1 MNAILNLLE
10 KISALTGEI
19 AVYKESGVLAIV
31 QIEKIII
38 EPDLLTFTLKPQRV
52 RSFGL
57 EGFKAFSVSSC
68 FEYLHFE
75 NGCFTSSIISWTL
88 ETEPVKVTFLK
99 KLIGEGASTDQI
111 LSAFR
116 KRSGFYD
123 EETSLIINKLL
134 MLKRNIKSRKI
145 SLTRDTEFRGQAWG
159 GAGVMVISNDE
170 ETKKKYEH
178 FQGNMVISN
187 YAPQIGDLFRRVGR
201 ISATSP
207 TYDYISKRIFWESLA
222 VAANSAG
229 EANKTENLGRMCD
242 RVIMVA
248 IEFLT
253 QEACED

>member
-1 MNAILNLLE
+1 MNATLNLLE
-10 KISALTGEI
+10 KISAQTGEL
-19 AVYKESGVLAIV
+19 AVYKERGVLSVV
-31 QIEKIII
+31 QIKKITI
-38 EPDLLTFTLKPQRV
+38 EPDLLTFTLKPQRG

-57 EGFKAFSVSSC
+57 ENHKVFSISSS
-68 FEYLHFE
+68 FEYLSCE
-75 NGCFTSSIISWTL
+75 SGYYSSSIISWGL
-88 ETEPVKVTFLK
+88 ETEPVKVTYLK
-99 KLIGEGASTDQI
+99 NLINRGAGIDEI

-116 KRSGFYD
+116 RRSGFYD
-123 EETSLIINKLL
+123 EETTLIINKL
-134 MLKRNIKSRKI
+134 MKLKSNIKYRKI
-145 SLTRDTEFRGQAWG
+145 SLTRDLEFKGQSWG

-229 EANKTENLGRMCD
+229 EANKTENLGRICD
-242 RVIMVA
+242 RVIMLA

>member
-1 MNAILNLLE
+1 MNATLNLLE
-10 KISALTGEI
+10 KISAQTGEL
-19 AVYKESGVLAIV
+19 AVYKESSVLAVV
-31 QIEKIII
+31 QIEKITI
-38 EPDLLTFTLKPQRV
+38 EPDLLTFTLKPQRG

-57 EGFKAFSVSSC
+57 ENLKAFSISSS
-68 FEYLHFE
+68 FEYLSCE
-75 NGCFTSSIISWTL
+75 SGYYSSSIISWGL
-88 ETEPVKVTFLK
+88 ETEPVKVTYLK
-99 KLIGEGASTDQI
+99 NLINRGAGIDEI

-116 KRSGFYD
+116 RRSGFYD
-123 EETSLIINKLL
+123 EETTLIINKL
-134 MLKRNIKSRKI
+134 MKLKSNIKYRKI
-145 SLTRDTEFRGQAWG
+145 SLTRDLELKGQSWG

-207 TYDYISKRIFWESLA
+207 TYNYISKRIFWESVA

-229 EANKTENLGRMCD
+229 EANKTENLGRICD
-242 RVIMVA
+242 RVIMLA

>member
-1 MNAILNLLE
+1 MNATLNLLK
-10 KISALTGEI
+10 KISAQTGEL
-19 AVYKESGVLAIV
+19 AVYKESGVLAVV
-31 QIEKIII
+31 QIKKITI
-38 EPDLLTFTLKPQRV
+38 EPDLLTFTLEPQRGK
-52 RSFGL
+52 SFGL
-57 EGFKAFSVSSC
+57 KNIKTFSISSS
-68 FEYLHFE
+68 FEYLSCDSGHYS
-75 NGCFTSSIISWTL
+75 SSIISWVL
-88 ETEPVKVTFLK
+88 ETEPVKVTYLK
-99 KLIGEGASTDQI
+99 NLINRGASNDEI

-123 EETSLIINKLL
+123 EETSLVINKL
-134 MLKRNIKSRKI
+134 MKLKNNIKYRKI
-145 SLTRDTEFRGQAWG
+145 SLTRDLEVKGQAWG

-229 EANKTENLGRMCD
+229 EANKTENLGRICD
-242 RVIMVA
+242 RVIMLAV
-248 IEFLT
+248 EFLT
-253 QEACED
+253 QEAYED

>member
-1 MNAILNLLE
+1 MNAILNILE
-10 KISALTGEI
+10 KISAQTGEI
-19 AVYKESGVLAIV
+19 AVYKESGVLAVV

-38 EPDLLTFTLKPQRV
+38 EPGLLTFTLKPQRG
-52 RSFGL
+52 RTFGL
-57 EGFKAFSVSSC
+57 EHLKAFSVSSC

-75 NGCFTSSIISWTL
+75 NGCFTSSIIGWAL

-99 KLIGEGASTDQI
+99 KLICEGASTDQI

-123 EETSLIINKLL
+123 EETSLIINNLF

-207 TYDYISKRIFWESLA
+207 TYDYLSKRIFWESLA
-222 VAANSAG
+222 AAANSA
-229 EANKTENLGRMCD
+229 KLENRSENIGQICD
-242 RVIMVA
+242 KVIQMA
-248 IEFLT
+248 IEFV
-253 QEACED
+253 AHKPSGD